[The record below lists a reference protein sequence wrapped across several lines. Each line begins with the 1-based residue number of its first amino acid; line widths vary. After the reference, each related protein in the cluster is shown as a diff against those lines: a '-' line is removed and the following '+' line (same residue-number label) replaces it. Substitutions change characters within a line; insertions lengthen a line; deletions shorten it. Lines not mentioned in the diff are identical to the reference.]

1 MIISVSGEG
10 REKRILKSV
19 EISIF
24 KDLWIFWAFVF
35 VFGAILGSFFNCL
48 IYRLPNDLSIVR
60 PRSFCPSCKK
70 TIAGYDNI
78 PLLSYLLLRGRCRH
92 CGNGISLRYFG
103 VELLT
108 ACMALPLAYWLISE
122 PRMAWEWI
130 WALYAAGFLLLLI
143 PITWIDLDH
152 RIIPD
157 IFTLPTIGLGLA
169 ASFLPGGI
177 SPLSALLGLLA
188 GGGTLYLIGWVGT
201 VALRKGEAMG
211 GGDVKLMAAAG
222 TILGAK
228 AALLSLFLGS
238 VLGSIAGVSIL
249 AIKGW
254 KSDHR
259 IAFGPYLAVGILLA
273 FFGTD
278 LILDLYGRLVLRLAE
293 FLLR

>member
-1 MIISVSGEG
+1 M
-10 REKRILKSV
+10 
-19 EISIF
+19 
-24 KDLWIFWAFVF
+24 
-35 VFGAILGSFFNCL
+35 
-48 IYRLPNDLSIVR
+48 
-60 PRSFCPSCKK
+60 
-70 TIAGYDNI
+70 IAGYDNI
-78 PLLSYLLLRGRCRH
+78 PLLSYLLLRGRCRN
-92 CGNGISLRYFG
+92 CKAPISPRYFG

-108 ACMALPLAYWLISE
+108 GLMALPLAYWLISE
-122 PRMAWEWI
+122 PRMVWEWI
-130 WALYAAGFLLLLI
+130 WALYAVGFLLLLI

-157 IFTLPTIGLGLA
+157 VFTLPAIGLGLA
-169 ASFLPGGI
+169 VSFLPGGI

-188 GGGTLYLIGWVGT
+188 GGGALYLIGWIGT

-238 VLGSIAGVSIL
+238 ILGSVAGISIL

-259 IAFGPYLAVGILLA
+259 IAFGPYLAAGILLA

-278 LILDLYGRLVLRLAE
+278 AILDLYNHLVLTLAE
-293 FLLR
+293 FILR